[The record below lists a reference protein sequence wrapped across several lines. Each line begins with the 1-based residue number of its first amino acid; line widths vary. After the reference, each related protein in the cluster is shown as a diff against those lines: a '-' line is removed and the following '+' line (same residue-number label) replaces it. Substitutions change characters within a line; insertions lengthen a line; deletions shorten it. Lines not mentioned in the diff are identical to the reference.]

1 MKHIQIYKKTIHT
14 RYIKKS
20 TKKKQFIKKTTVKKI
35 KTKTKD
41 HILSAHSPS
50 HSHSHFF
57 TKKKTKQHKK
67 KTRQLWCIDNF
78 TICYC
83 LSIQKKTKTKQQNK
97 QTVVYIQ
104 VSYVLYSINVYIKL

>member
-14 RYIKKS
+14 RYIKNEQ
-20 TKKKQFIKKTTVKKI
+20 KKKQYIKKTTVKKL

-50 HSHSHFF
+50 PSHSYFF
-57 TKKKTKQHKK
+57 TKKNKTTQK
-67 KTRQLWCIDNF
+67 KTSQLWCIDNF

-83 LSIQKKTKTKQQNK
+83 LSILKKKKQNK
-97 QTVVYIQ
+97 QTVVNIYHMFYT
-104 VSYVLYSINVYIKL
+104 V